1 MSNNTQDQND
11 LLKNMTHIA
20 DKYRDIL
27 LYIMEN
33 KVNTPFT
40 KMPEI
45 DEIQQITTKAID
57 KVVSHPEKFLNIN
70 IEYATKFT
78 ALISNTV
85 TRSTG
90 EETVSIYHPDNKDRR
105 FKDPA
110 WKENVYF
117 DFIKQFYLMSSEWMQ
132 KQTAQLELEPKM
144 QRSLEFYTK
153 QFIDAFCPSNFPLYN
168 PEVVKE
174 SISSKWQNIAQGLD
188 NFLEDLTSSNGILN
202 IKTTDKMAFKIG
214 DNVASTEGKVVM
226 QNELIQLIHYKP
238 KEKAY
243 SIPILIIPPWINKYY
258 ILDLSPENSFVKYL
272 IDNNFDVF
280 MISWVNPKANLAH
293 INFEDYAQ
301 KGILDASTYICEA
314 LNIKKI
320 NTVGYCIGGTLLG
333 TTLAYLANNKKS
345 DIQINSSTYLTT
357 LLDFSDPGE
366 VGLFINED
374 TIAGIEEEMS
384 RVGYFDG
391 RYLANSF
398 SLLRAN
404 DLIWSFFV
412 NNYLLG
418 KRPLPMDLLYWNS
431 DPTNLPAKMHSFYL
445 RNMYLENNLT
455 KPNTVK
461 IFDQPIDLS
470 KVTIPGFYM
479 GAKDDHIAPWRS
491 VYDSMKL
498 MSGEKV
504 FCLSASGHVAGVV
517 NPAKQSK
524 YSYWFSKEVYD
535 TPDEWL
541 AHSTESIG
549 SWWIEWLKWLQQHSG
564 AIIEINSY
572 ESEKALEEA
581 PGSYVKATL

>member
-1 MSNNTQDQND
+1 MHIHTPDQAD
-11 LLKNMTHIA
+11 LIKNITHIA

-27 LYIMEN
+27 LYIMEH

-40 KMPEI
+40 KVLEI
-45 DEIQQITTKAID
+45 EDIQKITTKAID
-57 KVVSHPEKFLNIN
+57 KIASHPEKFLNTN
-70 IEYATKFT
+70 IEYAAKFT
-78 ALISNTV
+78 ALITNTI

-90 EETVSIYHPDNKDRR
+90 EETISMYHPDNKDRR

-110 WKENVYF
+110 WRENIYF

-132 KQTAQLELEPKM
+132 KQTSQLELEPQM
-144 QRSLEFYTK
+144 QRSVDFYTK

-174 SISSKWQNIAQGLD
+174 SLSSRWQNIAQGLD
-188 NFLEDLTSSNGILN
+188 NFFEDLTSSNGVLN
-202 IKTTDKMAFKIG
+202 IKTTDKMAFRLGENIAATPGKII
-214 DNVASTEGKVVM
+214 M
-226 QNELIQLIHYKP
+226 QNDLMQLIHYKP
-238 KEKAY
+238 KSQAY

-272 IDNNFDVF
+272 IDNNFEVF
-280 MISWVNPKANLAH
+280 MISWVNPKSDLSH

-301 KGILDASTYICEA
+301 KGILDAAQHICHT
-314 LNIKKI
+314 LKIKKI
-320 NTVGYCIGGTLLG
+320 NAIGYCIGGTLLA
-333 TTLAYLANNKKS
+333 TTLAYLAQNDKH
-345 DIQINSSTYLTT
+345 DININSSTYLTT

-374 TIAGIEEEMS
+374 TLSSIEAEMN
-384 RVGYFDG
+384 RIGYFDG

-445 RNMYLENNLT
+445 RNMYIENNLT
-455 KPNTVK
+455 KAGVVK
-461 IFDQPIDLS
+461 IFDLPIDLS
-470 KVTIPGFYM
+470 KVNIPAFFM

-491 VYDSMKL
+491 VYSSMKL
-498 MSGEKV
+498 VNGEKV

-517 NPAKQSK
+517 NPPKQAK
-524 YSYWFSKEVYD
+524 YSYWSSTKIYD

-541 AHSTESIG
+541 SNSTESIG
-549 SWWIEWLKWLQQHSG
+549 SWWSEWIKWLQKHSG
-564 AIIEINSY
+564 TIIDTHSY
-572 ESEKALEEA
+572 ENKKAIEHA
-581 PGSYVKATL
+581 PGSYVKSTL